1 MNQITLFP
9 RNGLPRALREGFDAF
24 WKAYPPRR
32 PNPRALAEAAFT
44 RSVQDGAT
52 PEQLISAA
60 AAYAAECREKQI
72 AEAFIVHA
80 STFLRQQRWKD
91 YLDAPPATRDAG
103 QPAEPKHELW
113 PLLRPHLDRASFT
126 VWIGRCQVMESG
138 PELLHL
144 MAPSGFVAR
153 HIEQE
158 WGALLKRVTGA
169 RELVVGEAM
178 P

>member
-1 MNQITLFP
+1 MSQITLFP
-9 RNGLPRALREGFDAF
+9 RGGLPRALREGFEAF

-44 RSVQDGAT
+44 RCVQEGAT
-52 PEQLISAA
+52 PAQLVSAA
-60 AAYAAECREKQI
+60 AAYAAECRERAI
-72 AEAFIVHA
+72 GEAFIVHA
-80 STFLRQQRWKD
+80 STFLRQRRWQD

-103 QPAEPKHELW
+103 QPAEPVHELW
-113 PLLRPHLDRASFT
+113 PLLRPHLDRATFN
-126 VWIGRCQVMESG
+126 VWIGRCRVTENS

-144 MAPSGFVAR
+144 MAPTLFVAR

-169 RELVVGEAM
+169 RELVVEEAM

>member
-1 MNQITLFP
+1 MTQIALFP
-9 RNGLPRALREGFDAF
+9 RNGLPKALRESFDAF
-24 WKAYPPRR
+24 WKAYPHRR

-44 RSVQDGAT
+44 RAVQDGAK
-52 PEQLISAA
+52 PDQLIAAA

-72 AEAFIVHA
+72 GEAFIVHA
-80 STFLRQQRWKD
+80 STFLRQRRWQD
-91 YLDAPPATRDAG
+91 YVAEAQPNTPA
-103 QPAEPKHELW
+103 AEPEHALW
-113 PLLRPHLDRASFT
+113 PLLRPHLDRKTFG
-126 VWIGRCQVMESG
+126 VWIGRCQVVETG

-158 WGALLKRVTGA
+158 WGTLLKRVTGA
-169 RELVVGEAM
+169 RELVIEETA

>member
-1 MNQITLFP
+1 MRDERIGGE
-9 RNGLPRALREGFDAF
+9 RLPNSSGER
-24 WKAYPPRR
+24 
-32 PNPRALAEAAFT
+32 LA
-44 RSVQDGAT
+44 
-52 PEQLISAA
+52 AA

-72 AEAFIVHA
+72 GEAFIVHA